1 MSVYY
6 YNGAQILAPLSITS
20 NEPMYEVETISLKI
34 QRTSHNIQRW
44 EISFNVLAGSD
55 TQTDLFVS
63 SVESLDSVKTMII
76 PQLPSVAEAS
86 TSSTSLAIAASTA
99 AGQNSVTV
107 SNDGVIPKG
116 SFVKF
121 SNHDKVYMTTS
132 TVNAGTQP
140 VPIFPTLRV
149 PVTTSD
155 TLKTRSDALLTY
167 YRSIDNASG
176 ITFNDGVLSS
186 LGTIELIEVL

>member
-1 MSVYY
+1 
-6 YNGAQILAPLSITS
+6 
-20 NEPMYEVETISLKI
+20 MYEVETISLKI